1 MDRLIQMGKDLG
13 YAGEKLQDFVKQQQD
28 YERGERIAERELER
42 DRIAAQEK
50 ERADK
55 LAAQE
60 KDREIELARIAAEE
74 AKAEKDREI
83 ELAKITAER
92 DIEMAR
98 IEGIAEQAERDREL
112 KRTELETD
120 RESKL
125 SSEIE
130 LEKLKHSFEM
140 KHLELMGQLEVQR
153 ATFKTELEK
162 QKSEKLAH
170 ARDPKLPYFEESKDK
185 MDSYLS
191 RFEKY
196 ATANKWDKNVWAA
209 YLSAL
214 LKGLALDVYDRL
226 STEDAADYDKLKDAL
241 LKNFDMTERGFRK
254 KFRYSRPERSETF
267 IQFSSRLCSYLN
279 KWLTLAKVEKSF
291 EAVCDFMARDQFLEA
306 CSRELFVH
314 LKPKAFENLDAMAM
328 EADLFAEAR
337 GGVFSCVNKGQRDNN
352 KAAAQSKPESKPS
365 GKPVIKCGI
374 CGKGHLTIRC
384 YKNPDRKQAYSA
396 EIASGNSGS
405 KGSNI
410 DSSIVAQGMQY
421 RNDDAPNRGRG
432 FGRGR
437 GAGRGFT
444 HGRGKSD
451 GTSRGA
457 GHQMSFCK
465 KEINR
470 ESEDGI
476 GSIYQNKVDSSL
488 NSDSKDK
495 EGVCY
500 FLKSRLPTAQG
511 TVNGKKVIALRDT
524 GCTGCVV

>member
-13 YAGEKLQDFVKQQQD
+13 YEGEKLRDFVKQQQD

-50 ERADK
+50 DRETELARIAAEEAKADKERELERDRIAAQEKERADKLAAQEKERADK

-60 KDREIELARIAAEE
+60 KDREIELAKIAAQD
-74 AKAEKDREI
+74 KDREI
-83 ELAKITAER
+83 ELAKITAEK

-162 QKSEKLAH
+162 QKCEKLAH

-214 LKGLALDVYDRL
+214 LKGRALDVYDRL

-279 KWLTLAKVEKSF
+279 KWLTMAKGEKSF

-314 LKPKAFENLDAMAM
+314 LKPKAFENLDAMAK

-352 KAAAQSKPESKPS
+352 KGAAQSKPESKPS
-365 GKPVIKCGI
+365 GKPEIKCGI

-396 EIASGNSGS
+396 E
-405 KGSNI
+405 
-410 DSSIVAQGMQY
+410 VA
-421 RNDDAPNRGRG
+421 A
-432 FGRGR
+432 
-437 GAGRGFT
+437 
-444 HGRGKSD
+444 
-451 GTSRGA
+451 
-457 GHQMSFCK
+457 
-465 KEINR
+465 E
-470 ESEDGI
+470 
-476 GSIYQNKVDSSL
+476 V
-488 NSDSKDK
+488 
-495 EGVCY
+495 
-500 FLKSRLPTAQG
+500 
-511 TVNGKKVIALRDT
+511 
-524 GCTGCVV
+524 